1 MSEEKVYSP
10 WVHPVGR
17 AATMARWTALYGLRQ
32 HGAIALLGDVT
43 APCTTCGG
51 TGLRGTYGAIGWHVC
66 PVCHGLGEAYT
77 VSLEELQARRQKVLE
92 SYPDAGVP
100 NWRPNAGQ
108 LISGIAHRCAAQ
120 GELPFPEA
128 GGGYPLFLPIE
139 WCVSE
144 PAACCKATG

>member
-17 AATMARWTALYGLRQ
+17 AAITARRTALYGLRPYE
-32 HGAIALLGDVT
+32 AIALLGDVT

-51 TGLRGTYGAIGWHVC
+51 TGLLGTYGAIGWHIC
-66 PVCHGLGEAYT
+66 PTCHGLGEAYT
-77 VSLEELQARRQKVLE
+77 VSHEELKARRHKALE

-100 NWRPNAGQ
+100 DWRPDQGE
-108 LISGIAHRCAAQ
+108 LISGISRPLVQ
-120 GELPFPEA
+120 GELFPEA
-128 GGGYPLFLPIE
+128 EGAVKAFLPVE